1 MIQYIDTGRVRATN
15 SRRKILRIRIGS
27 YPLTACWKW
36 NGGIPLSR
44 MIYHCNAWPT
54 NTRLWYRVREPRHTR
69 CT

>member
-27 YPLTACWKW
+27 YPLTARWKW

-44 MIYHCNAWPT
+44 MIYHCNA
-54 NTRLWYRVREPRHTR
+54 
-69 CT
+69 

>member
-54 NTRLWYRVREPRHTR
+54 NTVMVPGERTSTYAMH
-69 CT
+69 